1 MPCTTCECERSF
13 STLRRI
19 KTYLR
24 STMNQDR
31 LNYVMVLN
39 VHHSEAE
46 KLRITKM
53 EAFEQQKLCLDKII
67 DDWINQSVQRKNIF
81 ATSDSFGN

>member
-1 MPCTTCECERSF
+1 
-13 STLRRI
+13 
-19 KTYLR
+19 
-24 STMNQDR
+24 
-31 LNYVMVLN
+31 MVLN

-53 EAFEQQKLCLDKII
+53 EAFKQQKLCLDKII